1 MKGLLDFREKC
12 ISFTE
17 EYGFILFPIC
27 KFAVAFMAFRMINAA
42 LGYMAQMN
50 NLFLVLL
57 MSLISAV
64 TPLSVM
70 VLLAGLL
77 VVIQCYAIHLLVAA
91 FMLVVFFLLYIFFLR
106 FAPRMGL
113 ALILMPIACKAGVP
127 SVLPVACGLLG
138 GPAGVIGVCSG
149 GVIYSAISVVVQ
161 NAPSLQKSS
170 ASGSLSAMVQEALPL
185 LTLLLD
191 GLLKNAELMLMLIA
205 LAATLLIVY
214 FVRRMSMDYSW
225 HVAIMGGTLA
235 YAVLIL
241 AGGFFMDTEVSFLQ
255 LFISAAAAII
265 VGEVI
270 CFFRFQVDY
279 SSTQHLQFEDDE
291 YYYYVKA
298 VPKTAWLENQRQKK
312 KQAAGQKKQVH
323 GHSRPTAARS
333 LGGQASPVS
342 PAASAPSAG
351 PASPEH
357 YRQHMHPDPSNPL
370 DMSAVDFRDQLEETL
385 RNIQDI

>member
-1 MKGLLDFREKC
+1 MKGLLGFRERC
-12 ISFTE
+12 ISFSE
-17 EYGFILFPIC
+17 EYGFILVPIC
-27 KFAVAFMAFRMINAA
+27 KFAVAFAAFRMINAA

-64 TPLSVM
+64 TPVPVM

-77 VVIQCYAIHLLVAA
+77 VVVQCYAIHFLVAV

-106 FAPRMGL
+106 FAPHTGL
-113 ALILMPIACKAGVP
+113 ALILRPIACKIGVP

-138 GPAGVIGVCSG
+138 GPAGVIGVCGG
-149 GVIYSAISVVVQ
+149 GVIYSALSVVIQ
-161 NAPSLQKSS
+161 NAPSLQKGTS
-170 ASGSLSAMVQEALPL
+170 SGSLSVMVQEALPL

-191 GLLKNAELMLMLIA
+191 GLLQNAERVVMLFA

-225 HVAIMGGTLA
+225 HAAIMGGTLA

-255 LFISAAAAII
+255 LFLSAAAAVA
-265 VGEVI
+265 VGEGI

-298 VPKTAWLENQRQKK
+298 VPKTEWLEKQRQKTK
-312 KQAAGQKKQVH
+312 KAAQKKTVQSRPMAVKSPGNQMAPISPPAQAALETH
-323 GHSRPTAARS
+323 AEHRRPA
-333 LGGQASPVS
+333 
-342 PAASAPSAG
+342 PA
-351 PASPEH
+351 
-357 YRQHMHPDPSNPL
+357 DPLEMP
-370 DMSAVDFRDQLEETL
+370 AVDFRNQLEETL

>member
-1 MKGLLDFREKC
+1 MKGLLDFKEKC
-12 ISFTE
+12 ISFSE
-17 EYGFILFPIC
+17 EYGFILYPIC
-27 KFAVAFMAFRMINAA
+27 KFAVAFAAFRMINAA

-57 MSLISAV
+57 LSLISAV
-64 TPLSVM
+64 TPVSIM

-77 VVIQCYAIHLLVAA
+77 IVVQCYAIHLLVAA

-106 FAPRMGL
+106 FAPNMGL
-113 ALILMPIACKAGVP
+113 ALLLMPIACKAGVP

-138 GPAGVIGVCSG
+138 GPSGVIGVCG
-149 GVIYSAISVVVQ
+149 GCVIYSAISVVIQ
-161 NAPSLQKSS
+161 NAPTLQNGTF
-170 ASGSLSAMVQEALPL
+170 SGSLSAMVQEALPL

-225 HVAIMGGTLA
+225 HVAIVGGTLA

-241 AGGFFMDTEVSFLQ
+241 AGGFFLDMEVSFLG
-255 LFISAAAAII
+255 LFISTAAAIA
-265 VGEVI
+265 VGEGI
-270 CFFRFQVDY
+270 RFFCFQVDY

-298 VPKTAWLENQRQKK
+298 VPKTAWLESRRQQKARAAASKK
-312 KQAAGQKKQVH
+312 AAQARPAAAGLPE
-323 GHSRPTAARS
+323 ST
-333 LGGQASPVS
+333 PV
-342 PAASAPSAG
+342 PVPFPVQEPHRQQRRLDSA
-351 PASPEH
+351 
-357 YRQHMHPDPSNPL
+357 DPL
-370 DMSAVDFRDQLEETL
+370 EMSAVDFRDQLEETL

>member
-1 MKGLLDFREKC
+1 MKGLLGFREKC
-12 ISFTE
+12 ISFSE

-27 KFAVAFMAFRMINAA
+27 KFAVAFAAFRMINAS

-64 TPLSVM
+64 TPVSIM

-77 VVIQCYAIHLLVAA
+77 IVVQCYAIHLLVAV

-106 FAPRMGL
+106 FAPNMGL
-113 ALILMPIACKAGVP
+113 ALILMPIACQIGVP

-138 GPAGVIGVCSG
+138 GPAGVIGVCGG
-149 GVIYSAISVVVQ
+149 GVVYSALSVVIQ
-161 NAPSLQKSS
+161 NAPSLQKSTS
-170 ASGSLSAMVQEALPL
+170 SGSLSAMIQEALPL

-225 HVAIMGGTLA
+225 HIAIVGGTLS

-241 AGGFFMDTEVSFLQ
+241 AGGFFMDMTVSLPQ
-255 LFISAAAAII
+255 LFLSAAAAVA
-265 VGEVI
+265 VGEGI
-270 CFFRFQVDY
+270 RFFCFQVDY

-298 VPKTAWLENQRQKK
+298 VPKTAWLESQRQKRKQAAAQK
-312 KQAAGQKKQVH
+312 KQAAVQRKQAQ
-323 GHSRPTAARS
+323 SRPAAVP
-333 LGGQASPVS
+333 SPGVQI
-342 PAASAPSAG
+342 A
-351 PASPEH
+351 PASPAISAALEPPVQQ
-357 YRQHMHPDPSNPL
+357 RLPASADPLEMP
-370 DMSAVDFRDQLEETL
+370 AVDFRDQLEETL